1 METLHV
7 PDAVDDD
14 ASTPPSDVRLARL
27 SVETYHAMIGAG
39 IFTEN
44 DRVELIEG
52 WLIEHMPKYPPHKFS
67 TKRLYDHLLK
77 LLPSGWQV
85 YAQEAVT
92 LATSEPEPDIQIVK
106 GTQDEYTVRHAA
118 PGDIALIIEVSDSTL
133 MFDKG
138 RKKRMYARAGI
149 PLYGVLN
156 LIDRQFELYSNPDNG
171 DYQTV
176 VVYAADQAFPVVIDG
191 QHIGSQSVSAVL
203 P

>member
-1 METLHV
+1 
-7 PDAVDDD
+7 
-14 ASTPPSDVRLARL
+14 L

-52 WLIEHMPKYPPHKFS
+52 WLIEHMPKYPPH
-67 TKRLYDHLLK
+67 TAANEILYTLL
-77 LLPSGWQV
+77 LRVLPPGWVVRSQ
-85 YAQEAVT
+85 QPIT
-92 LATSEPEPDIQIVK
+92 LQDSEPEPDICIAK
-106 GTQDEYTVRHAA
+106 GTHQEYFFRH
-118 PGDIALIIEVSDSTL
+118 PSPPEIVLVIEVSDSTL

-149 PLYGVLN
+149 ALYGVLN

-176 VVYAADQAFPVVIDG
+176 VVYPADQAFPVVIDEQMRG
-191 QHIGSQSVSAVL
+191 HIAVKDLLPPLEQS
-203 P
+203 